1 MSRLCHLGLFVVCLT
16 GAATPTLTEAG
27 CCGSGGSTYRAS
39 YAPYTTGYT
48 PYYTSYAPYS
58 AGYSSYYTGYSS
70 YYSPYATGYS
80 AGIGCSSCQSCNNC
94 SPCSGGNCGTGCAS
108 GNCGTGCSTTANSV
122 PGGGL
127 QPVADPANGTARNIE
142 SRLEV
147 IERELRITPP
157 RAKTYAPDN
166 FNSASPNRNRNNDAG
181 SPTRN
186 RDDGTNFE
194 APAPGKTRDENDTEM
209 FRERSSNGS
218 TERSFKPTTEKIAI
232 PGNDDSTGT
241 VIQSKKP
248 APGPSIDD
256 KNDTTLRLD
265 SQITSRAVAPRG
277 RQFMVSGTTQ
287 VGPVVAKAKPQL
299 QVDAQPRTINLARH

>member
-27 CCGSGGSTYRAS
+27 CCGSGGSTYGAS

-58 AGYSSYYTGYSS
+58 AGYSSYYTGY
-70 YYSPYATGYS
+70 YSPYSSGYA

-157 RAKTYAPDN
+157 RARTYAPDN
-166 FNSASPNRNRNNDAG
+166 FNSAPNRNRNNDAG

-186 RDDGTNFE
+186 REDGTNFE